1 MNSNTISVSID
12 TVHISITDMYME
24 VKDLWANDW
33 WYDPDAKAA
42 VFRKNVTAAHG
53 ANVHFDFYPASQS
66 LVVQFSAPKVLYGTN
81 AIAYDSNQYE
91 MVEQEIVDLVVNE
104 TGFWVHPSQMLVA
117 RVDLPRNFVFE
128 REDEAEMVMGFA
140 KKILPYRN
148 EVRKDY
154 KNGFTSLSKKGNGF
168 RVYYKHKEAKELALP
183 PTVRFEFQMRRR
195 CLTKMFGYRPTLR
208 QILTASPDE
217 LAKVWDALMSRYH
230 LDEKIV
236 SRKELGRIAKTL
248 TPAQRET
255 LYRMNDCP
263 SFTDKRE
270 RRKQQAII
278 RIMRRLGFCAYSC
291 ELPLTMI
298 FDVCDLIMTTEKRM
312 KKCYTANYSRTCIP
326 QAASRDI
333 PQRKWYL
340 DSS

>member
-1 MNSNTISVSID
+1 MNSNTTPVSID
-12 TVHISITDMYME
+12 TVHISITDMYMD
-24 VKDLWANDW
+24 VKDLWANNW
-33 WYDPDAKAA
+33 WYDSDAKAA
-42 VFRKNVTAAHG
+42 VFRKNVTAAHE

-66 LVVQFSAPKVLYGTN
+66 LAVQFSAPKVLYGTN
-81 AIAYDSNQYE
+81 AIAYDNDQHE
-91 MVEQEIVDLVVNE
+91 MVEQEIIDCVVNE
-104 TGFWVHPSQMLVA
+104 TGFWVHPDQMLA
-117 RVDLPRNFVFE
+117 TRVDLKRDSVYETDN
-128 REDEAEMVMGFA
+128 EAEMVMEFA

-230 LDEKIV
+230 LNGKIV
-236 SRKELGRIAKTL
+236 TRKKLDRIAKTL

-326 QAASRDI
+326 RAASRDI

>member
-1 MNSNTISVSID
+1 MNSNTIPASID

-33 WYDPDAKAA
+33 RYDPDAKAA
-42 VFRKNVTAAHG
+42 VFRKNVTAAHS
-53 ANVHFDFYPASQS
+53 ANVHFDFYPASQT
-66 LVVQFSAPKVLYGTN
+66 LVVQFSAPKILYGVN
-81 AIAYDSNQYE
+81 AIAYDSDQYE
-91 MVEQEIVDLVVNE
+91 MVENEILDLVFDE
-104 TGFWVHPSQMLVA
+104 TGFWVHPSQMLVT
-117 RVDLPRNFVFE
+117 RVDLNRDFVFE
-128 REDEAEMVMGFA
+128 TEGEASAMMNFA
-140 KKILPYRN
+140 KKILPYRG

-154 KNGFTSLSKKGNGF
+154 KNGFTSLTKKGNGF
-168 RVYYKHKEAKELALP
+168 RVYHKHKETKELSLP
-183 PTVRFEFQMRRR
+183 PTVRFEFQMQRR
-195 CLTKMFGYRPTLR
+195 CLTRLFGYRPTLH
-208 QILTASPDE
+208 QILTASPSE
-217 LAKVWDALMSRYH
+217 LDKVWDALMSRYG
-230 LDEKIV
+230 LEQKIV
-236 SRKELGRIAKTL
+236 SRKGLDRIARTL

-263 SFTDKRE
+263 AFTDKRE

-312 KKCYTANYSRTCIP
+312 KKCYTANYSYTFIP
-326 QAASRDI
+326 QTGLRDAW
-333 PQRKWYL
+333 QRKWYL